1 MPEARAGRLRGE
13 MDSGAAGALSFV
25 SQYRIG
31 HRRYINFVCDYL

>member
-25 SQYRIG
+25 SQYISYRASAL
-31 HRRYINFVCDYL
+31 YQFCM